1 MKIKKLAL
9 FSIFILISINIY
21 AQVPGIQWK
30 KCLGGT
36 GDDRAN
42 YIKQTSD
49 GGFIIAG
56 QTNSN
61 NGDVSGNHGGYD
73 SWIVKLS
80 NSGDIEWK
88 KCLGGNGT
96 DVSTSIQQTNDGGF
110 IVAGYTSS
118 NDSNVS
124 GNHGGYDYWIV
135 KLSNSGDIEW
145 QKCLGGE
152 NDDRANSIQ
161 QTNDGG
167 YIVAGRSASIY
178 GDVSGNHCG
187 YDYWIVKLNSLG
199 DIEWQKCL
207 GGNGPEVSTSIQQ
220 TNDGGYIVAG
230 YTFSNNSDVSG
241 NHGGDD
247 YWIVKLNNS
256 GDIEWRK
263 CYGGTH
269 DDYAKCIQQTN
280 DGGFIVAGYTLS
292 NDGDVSGNHDSNGTY
307 YDGWIV
313 KLNNL
318 GDIEW
323 QKCLGGTNDDYA
335 TYIQQTSDGGFIVAG
350 YTDSNDG
357 DVSGNHGLYGGYRH
371 DYWIVKLSNSG
382 DIEWQKCL
390 GGTNNDYATCIQQT
404 NDGGF
409 IVGGYACSNN
419 GDVSGNHGT
428 NDAWIVKLAP
438 MLIVDAGPDG
448 IICNGDSIAIGGA
461 PTASGCIPPY
471 TYLWNNSESLN
482 DSTIANP
489 IAFPNITTT
498 YTLTVTDSIGN
509 INTDSVTITVNN
521 VYFIT
526 ETDTVCGGKL
536 WHGNTYSVSGTYYDS
551 LLTTLGC
558 DSIYVLNLTVNPTYE
573 FTSYD
578 TICQGDVYSWHGNTY
593 SVSGTY
599 YDSLLT
605 TLGCDSIYVL
615 NLTVNSTYEFTS
627 YDTICQGDLYSWHGN
642 TYSVS
647 GTYYDSL
654 LTTLG
659 CDSIY
664 VLNLTVDTIPTVDTA
679 SASETTICSNN
690 PVTLTL
696 NSYSGNL
703 QWMQSTDYGST
714 WSEISGAID
723 TPYVYNATT
732 TGIILFHAKVFNIC
746 GSDSSNNVSV
756 TVNPAYEFT
765 SYDTICQGD
774 VYLWHGNY
782 YNLSGIYY
790 DSLITINNC
799 DSVYNLNLFVNPL
812 PYINLGND
820 TTINI
825 SDTININAG
834 SEFNSYLW
842 SNGYIDSIIT
852 VYGSMG
858 QGIYTYYVTV
868 TDING
873 CSNSDTIII
882 TITTEDG
889 YIELNNTIKVNIY
902 PNPVQDKLN
911 IEINGLIDNDLSI
924 EFFDINGEKLLNKN
938 FNNNSDVIYETIDLS
953 NYANGVY
960 FIIIKSSNLIKTEKI
975 IKV

>member
-558 DSIYVLNLTVNPTYE
+558 DSIYVLNLTV
-573 FTSYD
+573 
-578 TICQGDVYSWHGNTY
+578 
-593 SVSGTY
+593 
-599 YDSLLT
+599 
-605 TLGCDSIYVL
+605 
-615 NLTVNSTYEFTS
+615 
-627 YDTICQGDLYSWHGN
+627 
-642 TYSVS
+642 
-647 GTYYDSL
+647 
-654 LTTLG
+654 
-659 CDSIY
+659 
-664 VLNLTVDTIPTVDTA
+664 DTIPTVDTA

-842 SNGYIDSIIT
+842 SNGSIDSIIT

>member
-1 MKIKKLAL
+1 MKIKKLNL
-9 FSIFILISINIY
+9 FSIFILVSINIY

-49 GGFIIAG
+49 GGFMIAG

-61 NGDVSGNHGGYD
+61 SGDVSGNHGGYD

-96 DVSTSIQQTNDGGF
+96 DVSTSIQLTNDGGF

-199 DIEWQKCL
+199 DIQWQKCL
-207 GGNGPEVSTSIQQ
+207 GGNGTDESTFIQQ

-230 YTFSNNSDVSG
+230 YTFSNNGNVSG
-241 NHGGDD
+241 NHGGYD
-247 YWIVKLNNS
+247 YWIVKLSNS
-256 GDIEWRK
+256 GNIEWKK
-263 CYGGTH
+263 CLGGTNY
-269 DDYAKCIQQTN
+269 DYATCIQQTN

-307 YDGWIV
+307 YEGWIV
-313 KLNNL
+313 KLSNS

-335 TYIQQTSDGGFIVAG
+335 TYIQQTNDGGFIVAG
-350 YTDSNDG
+350 YTRSNNG

-382 DIEWQKCL
+382 NIEWQKCL
-390 GGTNNDYATCIQQT
+390 GGTNDDYATCIQQT

-428 NDAWIVKLAP
+428 NDAWIIKFAP
-438 MLIVDAGPDG
+438 MLIVDAGPDR
-448 IICNGDSIAIGGA
+448 IICNGDSITIGGA

-471 TYLWNNSESLN
+471 TYLWNNSGSLN
-482 DSTIANP
+482 DNTIANP

-498 YTLTVTDSIGN
+498 YTLTVTDNIGN
-509 INTDSVTITVNN
+509 INTDSVIITVNN
-521 VYFIT
+521 VYFFT
-526 ETDTVCGGKL
+526 ETDTVCGGK
-536 WHGNTYSVSGTYYDS
+536 
-551 LLTTLGC
+551 
-558 DSIYVLNLTVNPTYE
+558 
-573 FTSYD
+573 
-578 TICQGDVYSWHGNTY
+578 
-593 SVSGTY
+593 
-599 YDSLLT
+599 
-605 TLGCDSIYVL
+605 
-615 NLTVNSTYEFTS
+615 
-627 YDTICQGDLYSWHGN
+627 
-642 TYSVS
+642 
-647 GTYYDSL
+647 
-654 LTTLG
+654 
-659 CDSIY
+659 
-664 VLNLTVDTIPTVDTA
+664 
-679 SASETTICSNN
+679 
-690 PVTLTL
+690 
-696 NSYSGNL
+696 
-703 QWMQSTDYGST
+703 
-714 WSEISGAID
+714 
-723 TPYVYNATT
+723 
-732 TGIILFHAKVFNIC
+732 
-746 GSDSSNNVSV
+746 
-756 TVNPAYEFT
+756 
-765 SYDTICQGD
+765 
-774 VYLWHGNY
+774 LWHGNY

-799 DSVYNLNLFVNPL
+799 DSVYKLNLFVYPL

-825 SDTININAG
+825 SDTININAESG
-834 SEFNSYLW
+834 FNNYLW
-842 SNGYIDSIIT
+842 NNGSTDSIIT
-852 VYGSMG
+852 VYGNMG

-882 TITTEDG
+882 TITTGDG
-889 YIELNNTIKVNIY
+889 YIELNKTIKVNIY

-938 FNNNSDVIYETIDLS
+938 FNSNSDVIYETIDLS

-960 FIIIKSSNLIKTEKI
+960 FIIIKSNNLIKTEKI

>member
-9 FSIFILISINIY
+9 FPIFILISINIY

-199 DIEWQKCL
+199 DIQWQKCL
-207 GGNGPEVSTSIQQ
+207 GGNGTDESTSIQQ

-292 NDGDVSGNHDSNGTY
+292 NDGDVSGNHDNNGTY
-307 YDGWIV
+307 YEGWIV
-313 KLNNL
+313 KLDNL
-318 GDIEW
+318 
-323 QKCLGGTNDDYA
+323 
-335 TYIQQTSDGGFIVAG
+335 
-350 YTDSNDG
+350 
-357 DVSGNHGLYGGYRH
+357 
-371 DYWIVKLSNSG
+371 G

-409 IVGGYACSNN
+409 IVGGYTCSNN

-428 NDAWIVKLAP
+428 NDSWIIKLAP
-438 MLIVDAGPDG
+438 MLIVDAGPDR
-448 IICNGDSIAIGGA
+448 IICNGDSIAIGGS
-461 PTASGCIPPY
+461 PTASECIPPY
-471 TYLWNNSESLN
+471 TYLWNNSGSLN

-521 VYFIT
+521 VYFFT
-526 ETDTVCGGKL
+526 ETDTVCGGK
-536 WHGNTYSVSGTYYDS
+536 
-551 LLTTLGC
+551 
-558 DSIYVLNLTVNPTYE
+558 
-573 FTSYD
+573 
-578 TICQGDVYSWHGNTY
+578 
-593 SVSGTY
+593 
-599 YDSLLT
+599 
-605 TLGCDSIYVL
+605 
-615 NLTVNSTYEFTS
+615 
-627 YDTICQGDLYSWHGN
+627 
-642 TYSVS
+642 
-647 GTYYDSL
+647 
-654 LTTLG
+654 
-659 CDSIY
+659 
-664 VLNLTVDTIPTVDTA
+664 
-679 SASETTICSNN
+679 
-690 PVTLTL
+690 
-696 NSYSGNL
+696 
-703 QWMQSTDYGST
+703 
-714 WSEISGAID
+714 
-723 TPYVYNATT
+723 
-732 TGIILFHAKVFNIC
+732 
-746 GSDSSNNVSV
+746 
-756 TVNPAYEFT
+756 
-765 SYDTICQGD
+765 
-774 VYLWHGNY
+774 LWHGNY

-799 DSVYNLNLFVNPL
+799 DSVYKLNLFVYPL

-834 SEFNSYLW
+834 SGFNSYLW
-842 SNGYIDSIIT
+842 NNGSTDSLIT
-852 VYGSMG
+852 VYGSIG
-858 QGIYTYYVTV
+858 QGIYTYYVNV
-868 TDING
+868 TDTNG

-960 FIIIKSSNLIKTEKI
+960 FIIIKSNNLIKTEKI

>member
-9 FSIFILISINIY
+9 FPIFILISINIY

-307 YDGWIV
+307 YEGWIV
-313 KLNNL
+313 KLNNS

-335 TYIQQTSDGGFIVAG
+335 TYIQQTNDGGFIVAG
-350 YTDSNDG
+350 YTSSNDG
-357 DVSGNHGLYGGYRH
+357 DVSGNHG
-371 DYWIVKLSNSG
+371 
-382 DIEWQKCL
+382 
-390 GGTNNDYATCIQQT
+390 
-404 NDGGF
+404 
-409 IVGGYACSNN
+409 
-419 GDVSGNHGT
+419 
-428 NDAWIVKLAP
+428 
-438 MLIVDAGPDG
+438 
-448 IICNGDSIAIGGA
+448 
-461 PTASGCIPPY
+461 
-471 TYLWNNSESLN
+471 
-482 DSTIANP
+482 
-489 IAFPNITTT
+489 
-498 YTLTVTDSIGN
+498 
-509 INTDSVTITVNN
+509 
-521 VYFIT
+521 
-526 ETDTVCGGKL
+526 
-536 WHGNTYSVSGTYYDS
+536 
-551 LLTTLGC
+551 
-558 DSIYVLNLTVNPTYE
+558 
-573 FTSYD
+573 
-578 TICQGDVYSWHGNTY
+578 
-593 SVSGTY
+593 
-599 YDSLLT
+599 
-605 TLGCDSIYVL
+605 
-615 NLTVNSTYEFTS
+615 
-627 YDTICQGDLYSWHGN
+627 
-642 TYSVS
+642 
-647 GTYYDSL
+647 
-654 LTTLG
+654 
-659 CDSIY
+659 
-664 VLNLTVDTIPTVDTA
+664 
-679 SASETTICSNN
+679 
-690 PVTLTL
+690 
-696 NSYSGNL
+696 
-703 QWMQSTDYGST
+703 
-714 WSEISGAID
+714 
-723 TPYVYNATT
+723 
-732 TGIILFHAKVFNIC
+732 
-746 GSDSSNNVSV
+746 
-756 TVNPAYEFT
+756 
-765 SYDTICQGD
+765 
-774 VYLWHGNY
+774 
-782 YNLSGIYY
+782 
-790 DSLITINNC
+790 
-799 DSVYNLNLFVNPL
+799 
-812 PYINLGND
+812 
-820 TTINI
+820 
-825 SDTININAG
+825 
-834 SEFNSYLW
+834 
-842 SNGYIDSIIT
+842 
-852 VYGSMG
+852 
-858 QGIYTYYVTV
+858 
-868 TDING
+868 
-873 CSNSDTIII
+873 
-882 TITTEDG
+882 
-889 YIELNNTIKVNIY
+889 
-902 PNPVQDKLN
+902 
-911 IEINGLIDNDLSI
+911 
-924 EFFDINGEKLLNKN
+924 
-938 FNNNSDVIYETIDLS
+938 
-953 NYANGVY
+953 
-960 FIIIKSSNLIKTEKI
+960 
-975 IKV
+975 